1 MYTHMQRRP
10 EDVAHAHTG
19 MRGIQYAHAGHVDHV
34 LTLTDK
40 IRRTGTGTILQLK
53 YVYYSN
59 TVQGGF
65 HISKQIATA
74 SPLPLVRGQ
83 VI

>member
-1 MYTHMQRRP
+1 MYAHMQRSP
-10 EDVAHAHTG
+10 GNVAHAHTG

-40 IRRTGTGTILQLK
+40 IRRTDTGTMLQLE
-53 YVYYSN
+53 YVYDSN

-65 HISKQIATA
+65 ILA
-74 SPLPLVRGQ
+74 SR
-83 VI
+83 